1 MPTHELKIHRKSKHL
16 ALERSLSLGSLT
28 VRNPLREGQA
38 VDGGACGTAALSC
51 GDGLGKITGMRRFA
65 SLAEFA
71 AAKGEH
77 LGYSHWRE
85 VLQQQIDLFAEA
97 TGDHQW
103 IHVDPERAAC
113 GPFGV
118 TIAHGYLTLS
128 LVNAF
133 MPEIFWI
140 DGLIMGVNVG
150 LNKVRFP
157 APVKVGSRVR
167 GGAELIDLKNSPA
180 GKLSTVR
187 VTVEVEGEKR
197 PACVADTL
205 SLYVA

>member
-1 MPTHELKIHRKSKHL
+1 
-16 ALERSLSLGSLT
+16 
-28 VRNPLREGQA
+28 
-38 VDGGACGTAALSC
+38 
-51 GDGLGKITGMRRFA
+51 MRRFA
-65 SLAEFA
+65 SLVEFT

-77 LGYSHWRE
+77 LGYSAWRE
-85 VLQQQIDLFAEA
+85 ITQEQIDLFAKA
-97 TGDHQW
+97 TSDHQW
-103 IHVDPERAAC
+103 IHVDPERAVT
-113 GPFGV
+113 GPFGA

-140 DGLIMGVNVG
+140 EGLTMGVNVG
-150 LNKVRFP
+150 LNRVRFP
-157 APVKVGSRVR
+157 APVKVGSWVR

-187 VTVEVEGEKR
+187 VTVEVKGERR

-205 SLYVA
+205 SLYVE

>member
-1 MPTHELKIHRKSKHL
+1 MKTF
-16 ALERSLSLGSLT
+16 G
-28 VRNPLREGQA
+28 
-38 VDGGACGTAALSC
+38 
-51 GDGLGKITGMRRFA
+51 

-77 LGYSHWRE
+77 LGYSPWRQ
-85 VLQQQIDLFAEA
+85 VTQRQIDMFADA

-103 IHVDPERAAC
+103 IHTDTGRAAT
-113 GPFGV
+113 GPFGA

-128 LVNAF
+128 MVSAF
-133 MPEIFWI
+133 LPEIFQI
-140 DGLIMGVNVG
+140 EGLTMGVNVG

-157 APVKVGSRVR
+157 APVRVESRVR
-167 GGAELIDLKNSPA
+167 GGALLLDLKNSPA

-197 PACVADTL
+197 AACVADTL